1 MSKST
6 QIPVIALVGVP
17 NVGKSSLVNRL
28 LGSRATIIHDQSHTT
43 RDITRH
49 IVEWEGRLAYLQDTP
64 GFGNTKDTLTQ
75 AAQEQLA
82 ASLKTADVIL
92 FVIDS
97 TQSHIT
103 ESEKKLART
112 IRSLNKPTFLLL
124 NKSDKL
130 PTDTSHFKA
139 LGIENTLHVSAHH
152 GEGIE
157 ELKALAAKSLPT
169 TTTQTQLVPH
179 LKIAILGRPNVGKS
193 SIINKLGGEEAAIVS
208 EIAGTTR
215 DPVNITIT
223 QDGQQLLITDTAGLR
238 KPGKIGRDIEYFSL
252 ARTRQV
258 VDSADVCVLVVD
270 ATEAATG
277 QDQRI
282 AGIIREAGKGL
293 VLAVNKSDEL
303 TGEDRQSMR
312 LERRLQREFEFVWW
326 APYVLISA
334 QTGKN
339 LDKLIEQICI
349 VGEKTQQKL
358 RTKDINDALQAA
370 MSTQPPAATGNL
382 RPKLNYATQTGSLP
396 LEITIYG
403 THPDSIHFSYR
414 RYLENKLR
422 EKFDLQGV
430 PIKLIFKS
438 KYGHKLEND

>member
-1 MSKST
+1 MNKT
-6 QIPVIALVGVP
+6 THTPVIALVGVP

-49 IVEWEGRLAYLQDTP
+49 LIEWEGRTAYLQDTP
-64 GFGNTKDTLTQ
+64 GFGSTKDILTQ
-75 AAQEQLA
+75 AAQKQLTI
-82 ASLKTADVIL
+82 SLKAADLIL
-92 FVIDS
+92 FVVDS
-97 TQSHIT
+97 TQSQCS
-103 ESEKKLART
+103 ESEKKLARI

-124 NKSDKL
+124 NKSDKT
-130 PTDTSHFKA
+130 PVSTSHFKA
-139 LGIENTLHVSAHH
+139 LGIENVLPISAHH
-152 GEGIE
+152 GEGVE
-157 ELKALAAKSLPT
+157 ELKLVVAKNLPMISSDI
-169 TTTQTQLVPH
+169 QLEPH
-179 LKIAILGRPNVGKS
+179 LRIAILGRPNVGKS
-193 SIINKLGGEEAAIVS
+193 SLINKLCGEAAAIVS

-215 DPVNITIT
+215 DPVNITIN
-223 QDGQQLLITDTAGLR
+223 QNGRQLLITDTAGLR

-258 VDSADVCVLVVD
+258 VSGADVCVLVVD
-270 ATEAATG
+270 ATEAATS

-293 VLAVNKSDEL
+293 VLAVNKSDAL
-303 TGEDRQSMR
+303 TGEDRQSLR

-326 APYVLISA
+326 APYVLTSA

-339 LDKLIEQICI
+339 LDKLIEQVCQ

-370 MSTQPPAATGNL
+370 ISANPPAATGNL
-382 RPKLNYATQTGSLP
+382 RPKLNYATQTGNLP

-403 THPDSIHFSYR
+403 THPDAIHFSYR
-414 RYLENKLR
+414 RYLENQLR
-422 EKFDLQGV
+422 QKFDLQGV

-438 KYGHKLEND
+438 KYGHKIDSH

>member
-1 MSKST
+1 MSNSVH
-6 QIPVIALVGVP
+6 IPVIALVGVP

-28 LGSRATIIHDQSHTT
+28 LESRATIIHDESHTT

-49 IVEWEGRLAYLQDTP
+49 QIEWEGRTAYLQDTP
-64 GFGNTKDTLTQ
+64 GFGNTKDILTQ

-82 ASLKTADVIL
+82 SSLKSAELIL
-92 FVIDS
+92 FVVDS
-97 TQSHIT
+97 TQTHVT
-103 ESEKKLART
+103 EAEKKLART
-112 IRSLNKPTFLLL
+112 IRALKVPTFLLL
-124 NKSDKL
+124 NKADKN
-130 PTDTSHFKA
+130 PIDASHFKS
-139 LGIENTLHVSAHH
+139 LGIEKTISVSAHH

-157 ELKALAAKSLPT
+157 KLKMVVANNLPARRTKEPLAPN
-169 TTTQTQLVPH
+169 

-193 SIINKLGGEEAAIVS
+193 SLINTLAGEAAAIVS

-215 DPVNITIT
+215 DPVNIIINHA
-223 QDGQQLLITDTAGLR
+223 GKQLLITDTAGLR

-258 VDSADVCVLVVD
+258 VAGADVCVLVVD
-270 ATEAATG
+270 ATEAATS

-293 VLAVNKSDEL
+293 VLAVNKSDEMS
-303 TGEDRQSMR
+303 GEERQSMR

-339 LDKLIEQICI
+339 LDKLLEQIVE
-349 VGEKTQQKL
+349 VGAKTRQTL

-370 MSTQPPAATGNL
+370 IIAKPVAGSGNL
-382 RPKLNYATQTGSLP
+382 RPKLNYATQTGNLP

-403 THPDSIHFSYR
+403 THPDAIHFSYR

-422 EKFDLQGV
+422 EKFDLHGV

-438 KYGHKLEND
+438 KYGHKLDT